1 MNQTIY
7 AFILTLIAGLS
18 TLIGSF
24 LIFIKRNNNI
34 IIFSLAFASGV
45 MIFVSLFDLIPESF
59 ILLSNKYNLFLSILL
74 IAIFFCIGVIISMTI
89 DKYIPTN
96 SNKLYRVGV
105 ISMLA
110 IMLHNIPEG
119 IVTFIAINT
128 NIKFGIT
135 LFVAIALHNIPE
147 GISISIP
154 IYYGTNNKKKAL
166 FYTFISGISEFI
178 GAIITYLFLQKYIN
192 DNTTLSL
199 LFSIIGGLMIHISL
213 YELIPTSLKYKNNKL
228 TALAFIMGFII
239 MYITKI
245 LI

>member
-89 DKYIPTN
+89 NKYIPTN
-96 SNKLYRVGV
+96 NNKLYRVGV

-110 IMLHNIPEG
+110 IILHNIPEG

-128 NIKFGIT
+128 NIKLGIT

-192 DNTTLSL
+192 DTTLSL
-199 LFSIIGGLMIHISL
+199 LFSVIGGLMIHISL

>member
-89 DKYIPTN
+89 NKYIPTN
-96 SNKLYRVGV
+96 NNKLYRVGV

-110 IMLHNIPEG
+110 IILHNIPEG

-128 NIKFGIT
+128 NIKLGIT

-199 LFSIIGGLMIHISL
+199 LFSVIGGLMIHISL